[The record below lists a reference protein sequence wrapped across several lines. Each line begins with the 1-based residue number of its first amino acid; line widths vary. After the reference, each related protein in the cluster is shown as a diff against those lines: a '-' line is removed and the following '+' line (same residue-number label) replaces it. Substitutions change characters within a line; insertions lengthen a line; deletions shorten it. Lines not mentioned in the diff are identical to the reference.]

1 MSRPFRKKYQTAVEL
16 DNNRIVRRHALY
28 VHYDSGFELEILYE
42 LRVSVLPRLID
53 FFAIRKVCDPT
64 TASHGHR

>member
-16 DNNRIVRRHALY
+16 GNNRIVRRHALY

-42 LRVSVLPRLID
+42 LRVTSFGV
-53 FFAIRKVCDPT
+53 
-64 TASHGHR
+64 TAVD